1 MPAAQPFRAQSL
13 YFPHPPAAPGCNIGF
28 HLQDA
33 GTGSI
38 CCFVR
43 GLLPEDEGHT
53 LLLSCEHVLCNN
65 LRDRDALLGGTL
77 RGTIEM
83 PGPYHQKQRGI
94 PGTEIATVHR
104 FGNVRFG
111 GALNRIDAAVARLE
125 PGTQF
130 SATTAEY
137 SFPIVGTS
145 APAAGMEIMKVGSSS
160 GTQFGRIHDDFVVNA
175 TVDYAPEIAGG
186 PRRSAYFTDV
196 VRYRCRCDDGDSGAP
211 VLNAHTFELV
221 GMHFAGTGDEGLF
234 CPIETVFAELAITL

>member
-1 MPAAQPFRAQSL
+1 MPAVQFFHAQSL
-13 YFPHPPAAPGCNIGF
+13 IQPHPPAAPGCNIGF
-28 HLQDA
+28 HLHDA

-65 LRDRDALLGGTL
+65 LRDRDALLDGSL

-83 PGPYHQKQRGI
+83 PGPYHQARLKI
-94 PGTEIATVHR
+94 DGTEIATVHR
-104 FGNVRFG
+104 FGNVLFG
-111 GALNRIDAAVARLE
+111 GQPNRVDAAVARLE

-130 SATTAEY
+130 SATTAGY

-145 APAAGMEIMKVGSSS
+145 APAAGMEIMKIGSSS
-160 GTQFGRIHDDFVVNA
+160 GLQFGRIHDDFLVNA
-175 TVDYAPEIAGG
+175 TVDYVAASTGG
-186 PRRSAYFTDV
+186 PLRSAYFTDV
-196 VRYRCRCDDGDSGAP
+196 VRYRCRCDDGDSGGP

-221 GMHFAGTGDEGLF
+221 GMHFAGHGDEGLF